1 MAKFESTKAIL
12 KEVLAER
19 GRQEQKWGVQNHSI
33 LHPETCY
40 EPSVYKKMAELH
52 KIRCEARSKDGVLSW
67 YDILMEEVY
76 EVFAEETS
84 ENQREEL
91 IQVAAVAVQMVEYLD
106 RTNKNN
112 PST

>member
-1 MAKFESTKAIL
+1 MKRPKFEATKTVL

-19 GRQEQKWGVQNHSI
+19 GMQEQKWGVQNHPI

-40 EPSVYKKMAELH
+40 DIETYKRVSELH
-52 KIRCEARSKDGVLSW
+52 KLRYEARSKDGVLSW

-84 ENQREEL
+84 EKQREEL

-106 RTNKNN
+106 
-112 PST
+112 